1 MPDWNSMLDGVWADL
16 ITGLLINYGV
26 DSIVASHC
34 LPIAVDSFSDLL
46 GPTLIRTDLQ
56 PAHENFQQC

>member
-1 MPDWNSMLDGVWADL
+1 MLDGVRADS
-16 ITGLLINYGV
+16 ISGLLTNYGV
-26 DSIVASHC
+26 DSIVATHR
-34 LPIAVDSFSDLL
+34 LLIAVDSFSDLL